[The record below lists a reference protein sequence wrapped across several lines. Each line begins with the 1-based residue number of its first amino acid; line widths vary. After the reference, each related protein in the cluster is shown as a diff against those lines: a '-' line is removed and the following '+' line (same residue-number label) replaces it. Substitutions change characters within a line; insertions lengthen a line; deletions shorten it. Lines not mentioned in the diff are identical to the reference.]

1 MERKIYLQISGGIGN
16 QLFQYAC
23 AKNLSVKLNAKLVID
38 DEYGFLFDRIFK
50 RKNLLP
56 KNFKYKKI
64 GLIELIYFYFFIF
77 VKKIFFRKN
86 KYLQFNNS
94 IIFDETQ
101 TKKFEKN
108 LENKLNKS
116 KKIFLVGFF
125 QSENYFIE
133 IKEKIIKMILKNKI
147 KNKKFIK
154 IKENIEKISILV
166 GIRLYEEAPK
176 KIRKNF
182 GGIESINFYKKSI
195 KKFLKKKIKSKIYI
209 TSTYPDL
216 KILKSKIYSK
226 AKIIE
231 NLNKFGV
238 SDIEY
243 LIFMSSFKNFIISN
257 SSYYWWAAYL
267 AEAEK
272 SINIISSK
280 KYKNSDTI
288 PKRWNIF

>member
-64 GLIELIYFYFFIF
+64 GFIELIYFYFFMF
-77 VKKIFFRKN
+77 VKKIFFKKK

-94 IIFDETQ
+94 IIFDETK

-108 LENKLNKS
+108 LEKKLRKS

-133 IKEKIIKMILKNKI
+133 SREKIIKMILKNKI
-147 KNKKFIK
+147 KNKKLIK
-154 IKENIEKISILV
+154 IKENIKNISILV

-182 GGIESINFYKKSI
+182 GGIENINFYKKSI
-195 KKFLKKKIKSKIYI
+195 KKFLKKKMKSKIFI
-209 TSTYPDL
+209 TSTYPNL
-216 KILKSKIYSK
+216 KTLKSKIYSK

-231 NLNKFGV
+231 NLNKVGV

-243 LIFMSSFKNFIISN
+243 LIFMSNFKNFIISN

-267 AEAEK
+267 AEAK
-272 SINIISSK
+272 KNINIISSK

-288 PKRWNIF
+288 PKRWNNF

>member
-133 IKEKIIKMILKNKI
+133 IKKKIIKMILKNKI
-147 KNKKFIK
+147 KNKKLIK